1 MCSGKFSPS
10 RITHTELLILQ
21 SLDWLANPPTT
32 ISFIMH
38 LLLLLPDNMS
48 LNSKREIFE
57 SSRFLAGMFMYDL
70 ILSIHANM
78 NWISPLL
85 CTHFHTP
92 RIIRCRLLLHCQASL
107 CNCIG
112 CNYKHVWR
120 LQYNNH
126 DPVLELCIWYTQST
140 RSQWNSCC
148 TKTSKTLI
156 SSKQRMIILLRRIT
170 PQLYAF
176 NVDDFFFHLNLC
188 IAS

>member
-1 MCSGKFSPS
+1 MQFTYGINPLFHNHTWMCSGKFSPS

-57 SSRFLAGMFMYDL
+57 SSRFLAGMFMHDL

-92 RIIRCRLLLHCQASL
+92 ELSVADSYFIAKHPSVTALAAITNTFEDCNITTMTPYLNYVSDILRVPDQNETHAAQRRLRLLSVV
-107 CNCIG
+107 NRG
-112 CNYKHVWR
+112 W
-120 LQYNNH
+120 
-126 DPVLELCIWYTQST
+126 
-140 RSQWNSCC
+140 
-148 TKTSKTLI
+148 
-156 SSKQRMIILLRRIT
+156 
-170 PQLYAF
+170 LY
-176 NVDDFFFHLNLC
+176 
-188 IAS
+188 S